1 MARCRMCREKATV
14 FIPHHRLPLCD
25 EHLVSWF
32 ERYLQRTITKFKMFS
47 SKAKIL
53 VAVSGGK
60 DSLVLW
66 QALVNLGYQTDGVFI
81 DLGIDE
87 FSLLSRR
94 VSENFAENLGR
105 RLHVISLPKE
115 LGFGLPALKKRTR
128 KYCSLCGSIKRYFL
142 NRATRT
148 LGYDVLVTGHNLDDE
163 ASALLGNVI
172 NWSLKYLARKY
183 PVLPENNG
191 FVRKAKPLCRFTSF
205 EIREYAKRQKIKY
218 LTERCPLSPEATRLV
233 YAEIMDRLEEQ
244 MPGTKIRFYMDY
256 LRQLYPLLQEK
267 VEDFLDRELVRCEV
281 CGEPAV
287 SSPCFVCR
295 LKEEFR
301 SQGI

>member
-1 MARCRMCREKATV
+1 MARCRLCRQKATI

-25 EHLVSWF
+25 EHFVSWF
-32 ERYLQRTITKFKMFS
+32 EGYLKRTINKFKMFPE
-47 SKAKIL
+47 KARVL

-66 QALVNLGYQTDGVFI
+66 KALVNLGYEADGVFI
-81 DLGIDE
+81 DLGIDD

-94 VSENFAENLGR
+94 VSENFAEDLGR
-105 RLHVISLPKE
+105 RLHIVSLRKE
-115 LGFGLPALKKRTR
+115 LGFGIPALKKRTR

-163 ASALLGNVI
+163 ASALLGNVM
-172 NWSLKYLARKY
+172 NWSIKYLGRKY
-183 PVLPENNG
+183 PVLPEGQG
-191 FVRKAKPLCRFTSF
+191 FPRKAKPLCRFTAF
-205 EIREYAKRQKIKY
+205 EIKEYAKRQRIEY
-218 LTERCPLSPEATRLV
+218 LEERCPLSPSATRLV

-244 MPGTKIRFYMDY
+244 MPGTKLRFYLDY
-256 LRQLYPLLQEK
+256 LRRAYPIFHEK
-267 VEDFLDRELVRCEV
+267 VEDFLEHELVLCER

-287 SSPCFVCR
+287 ASPCFICR
-295 LKEEFR
+295 LKEEY
-301 SQGI
+301 QGA